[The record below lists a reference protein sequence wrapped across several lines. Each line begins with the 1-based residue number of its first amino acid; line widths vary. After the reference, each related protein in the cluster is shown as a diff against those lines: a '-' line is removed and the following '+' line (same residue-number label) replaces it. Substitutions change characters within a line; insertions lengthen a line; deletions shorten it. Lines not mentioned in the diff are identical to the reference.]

1 MSGGP
6 IGLGLGN
13 GGPSLAEILE
23 VPAYPQNPKYT
34 EIMRRIPKKYLW
46 TFVGSYNYYKT
57 YETEEATEAF
67 LQRVLDGINRG
78 PASSSSRK
86 RKHTRKFKQ
95 L

>member
-13 GGPSLAEILE
+13 GGPSLAELLQ
-23 VPAYPQNPKYT
+23 VPAMPQNPKYT
-34 EIMRRIPKKYLW
+34 EIMSRIPKKYLW

-78 PASSSSRK
+78 SAGASSRK
-86 RKHTRKFKQ
+86 RTRKRKQ
-95 L
+95 IK